1 MGISAVDDLPWGSHL
16 CLFHETT
23 EDLLTVVVPYF
34 KAGLEDG
41 ELCLWVLAPTLTES
55 AALRALRDGIPDL
68 DRFLDRRSLELVS
81 HDAWYL
87 AGGIF
92 DLQRVVAAWYHALDQ
107 ASARGFA
114 GIRVTGSGAWLYRR
128 DWRDFRE
135 YEDLVSA
142 SMADRRM
149 LALCTFPI
157 GASAAADVL
166 DVSDAHQVTLALRN
180 GVWERLETPERIA
193 ERMRALETAN
203 AELASLSRTR
213 MNVDEA
219 ERRRFARE
227 LHDEMGGAL
236 TGITMM
242 LGAGDRALETARA
255 AVTEL
260 MERVRSMSFDLRAPA
275 LDDLGLLSALLTH
288 VARYT
293 AQTGIRVQFA
303 HIGLHRRFRPEVE
316 TAAYRII
323 QEALTNVARHA
334 AVAEVSIRVRANTGL
349 LRIQIDDQGGGFDL
363 AAVALGGGLVG
374 MRERAQLLGGRLR
387 LDSAPG
393 QGTRVSAEL
402 PLD

>member
-1 MGISAVDDLPWGSHL
+1 MDDMPWGSHF

-23 EDLLTVVVPYF
+23 EDLLAVLVPYF
-34 KAGLEDG
+34 KAGLEDD
-41 ELCLWVLAPTLTES
+41 EFCLWALAPPLTED
-55 AALRALRDGIPDL
+55 AALRALRHAVPDL
-68 DRFLDRRSLELVS
+68 DRFLDRRSIELVP

-87 AGGIF
+87 AGGNF
-92 DLQRVVAAWYHALDQ
+92 DPRRVAAAWQHALDQ
-107 ASARGFA
+107 ASARGYA
-114 GIRVTGSGAWLYRR
+114 GIRVTGSSAWLYRR

-135 YEDLVSA
+135 YEDLINE
-142 SMADRRM
+142 SMANRSM

-157 GASAAADVL
+157 GASGAADVL
-166 DVSDAHQVTLALRN
+166 DVSDAHQLTIALRN
-180 GVWERLETPERIA
+180 GIWERLETPERIA
-193 ERMRALETAN
+193 GHMRALETAN
-203 AELASLSRTR
+203 AELASLSRAR
-213 MNVDEA
+213 MDVDEA

-236 TGITMM
+236 TGITMT
-242 LGAGDRALETARA
+242 LEAGDRAIETARA
-255 AVTEL
+255 AITGL
-260 MERVRSMSFDLRAPA
+260 MERVRSLSFDLRPPA

-288 VARYT
+288 FARYT
-293 AQTGIRVQFA
+293 AQTGIQVRFA
-303 HIGLHRRFRPEVE
+303 HVGIDQRFRPGVE

-334 AVAEVSIRVRANTGL
+334 AVAEVAVRARADASL

-363 AAVALGGGLVG
+363 AAVAPGGGLVG